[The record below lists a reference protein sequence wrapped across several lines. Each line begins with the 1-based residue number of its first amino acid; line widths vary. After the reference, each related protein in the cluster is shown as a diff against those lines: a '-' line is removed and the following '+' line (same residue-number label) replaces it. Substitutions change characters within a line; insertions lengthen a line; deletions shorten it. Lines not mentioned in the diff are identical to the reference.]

1 MELSKLNFHLFL
13 QKFFLIAGSRR
24 YAIAEVDPATINEKI
39 PERIIFPI

>member
-13 QKFFLIAGSRR
+13 QRFFLLLDLRR